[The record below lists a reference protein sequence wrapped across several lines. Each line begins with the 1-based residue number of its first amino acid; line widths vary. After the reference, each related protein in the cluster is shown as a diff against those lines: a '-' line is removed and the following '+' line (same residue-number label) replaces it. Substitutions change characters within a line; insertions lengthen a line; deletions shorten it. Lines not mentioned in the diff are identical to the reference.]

1 MPVLDAAVAALKT
14 HLSADNPVLASIRDV
29 VPPESVDAGEP
40 IRAADA
46 LLVVGVLKVRNP
58 FLLRGPVV
66 VPPAA
71 PGRRSGCG
79 TSRSP
84 FPLRHTG
91 RGSTCGAHVHDE
103 DGTPAS
109 GAFFAPVRGLRGR
122 RSVPTSAFAERLTG
136 HSEWGQPCQGRRRAA
151 TALRLARTRRV
162 RADMGRRTRDSR
174 PSFSRAGPSI
184 P

>member
-58 FLLRGPVV
+58 FLLRHPVV

-122 RSVPTSAFAERLTG
+122 RSVPTSAFAERLTAIASG
-136 HSEWGQPCQGRRRAA
+136 GNPVRVVGAPRRRCG
-151 TALRLARTRRV
+151 LARTRRV